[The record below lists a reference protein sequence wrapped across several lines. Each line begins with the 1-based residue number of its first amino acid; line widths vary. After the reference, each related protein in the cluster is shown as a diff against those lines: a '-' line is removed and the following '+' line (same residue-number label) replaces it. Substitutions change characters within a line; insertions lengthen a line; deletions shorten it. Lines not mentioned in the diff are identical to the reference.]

1 LRADLIAAQQP
12 VRMMVVGYPGT
23 AKTGGLASLV
33 DAGYKLRVIDYD
45 GNFFPVLQF
54 VKDKSKLV
62 NVDVVTLKDK
72 LRSGQKFLETTGIP
86 EAFAKG
92 LDLMNEWKYKG
103 EDGVEVNLGKTK
115 DWGCDTVLVIDS
127 GTAMGVAAFRR
138 QMSLM
143 NKTFTNTTQ
152 QLWGIAMQQQDMFME
167 YATNPS
173 NRFNVIVLNHL
184 KMIGPKDIKTDDDE
198 TTKELKKRISDL
210 VETRLYPNA
219 LGQGLP
225 PEIGRHFPILIE
237 ASSDF
242 KAGQS
247 RRVYKTVP
255 RPELDL
261 KLPIRLNK
269 GSYPVETGLAEIFA
283 ELAPP
288 LATCGSSAP
297 EGVVDQLKK
306 E

>member
-1 LRADLIAAQQP
+1 MI
-12 VRMMVVGYPGT
+12 VGYPGS

-33 DAGYKLRVIDYD
+33 DAGYKLRVLDYD
-45 GNFFPVLQF
+45 GNFFPVLQY
-54 VKDKSKLV
+54 VKDKSKLA

-72 LRSGQKFLETTGIP
+72 LRNGQKFLETAGIP
-86 EAFAKG
+86 EAFARG
-92 LDLMNEWKYKG
+92 LALMDEWKYTD
-103 EDGVEVNLGKTK
+103 EDGTEVNLGRSK
-115 DWGCDTVLVIDS
+115 DWGCDTIIVVDS

-143 NKTFTNTTQ
+143 NKTPTNTTQ

-167 YATNPS
+167 RAVDPTKKHH
-173 NRFNVIVLNHL
+173 VIVLNHL
-184 KMIGPKDIKTDDDE
+184 KMIGPKDIAASDDE
-198 TTKELKKRISDL
+198 TTKELKKRVADL
-210 VETRLYPNA
+210 VETRLFPNA

-237 ASSDF
+237 ASSTF
-242 KAGQS
+242 KANQAK
-247 RRVYKTVP
+247 RVYKTVP

-261 KLPIRLNK
+261 KLPVRLNK
-269 GSYPVETGLAEIFA
+269 GEYPIETGLADIFA

-288 LATCGSSAP
+288 LSECSGNAATA
-297 EGVVDQLKK
+297 VVQPK